1 VHVLRYIILEL
12 LQFMFVSIVYVCL
25 VTADV
30 NVLVSCIDLQQ
41 LHSGC
46 LHLLT

>member
-1 VHVLRYIILEL
+1 MYIILEL
-12 LQFMFVSIVYVCL
+12 LQFMFVSIVHVCL
-25 VTADV
+25 VTVGV
-30 NVLVSCIDLQQ
+30 NGLFSCIDLQQ